1 MSRLPAAISSP
12 ANPRVRAAAGL
23 RERRAREQ
31 TGRTLIDGARE
42 IGRALDAGVVLET
55 VFVCESLCRSTAC
68 LGLLERIGPDDPRVV
83 AVTPAA
89 FARVA
94 FGDRA
99 EGMVAMAIT
108 PPVGLDALDLPDRPP
123 GRRPRGRGEAGQPR
137 GDPAQRRRSRARR
150 GRGRRPAD
158 RPLQPERD
166 PGQPRDDLQHAPRG
180 GIGRADALAWLRE
193 HGLRIVVARV
203 DGSRLYTETDL
214 AGPLAIVLGSEA
226 GGLTAAW
233 SGPGVEAVRLPMLGT
248 ADSLNVSVAAGILF
262 YEARRQRDL
271 ADATRDRR

>member
-12 ANPRVRAAAGL
+12 ANPRLRAAAGL
-23 RERRAREQ
+23 RERRAREH

-89 FARVA
+89 FVRVA

-99 EGMVAMAIT
+99 EGLVAVAIT
-108 PPVGLDALDLPDRPP
+108 PPVALDVLDLPNDPLVVVLEGVEKPGNLGAILRSADGAGLDALVAADPRTDLYNPN
-123 GRRPRGRGEAGQPR
+123 AI
-137 GDPAQRRRSRARR
+137 RASL
-150 GRGRRPAD
+150 GTIFSM
-158 RPLQPERD
+158 PLGAASAE
-166 PGQPRDDLQHAPRG
+166 G
-180 GIGRADALAWLRE
+180 ALAWLAG

-226 GGLTAAW
+226 EGLSAAW
-233 SGPGVEAVRLPMLGT
+233 SGPGVETVRLPLLGT

-271 ADATRDRR
+271 ADTTKERR